1 MADVSAEPSMEEILS
16 SIKRI
21 IAEEEGAPAR
31 RRGATRP
38 AAPESDDFGGEG
50 DGAGDDTILEL
61 SQPLAA
67 DQPTSRPFAP
77 PPVTPAPAVPR
88 PAAQPVSPP
97 EPAAALPPPAPA
109 PASAPAVPTAAEE
122 PSPEQAEPIV
132 SAHAVDATRGA
143 LDSLS
148 RLIVRP
154 TGSGGEETLEGLVRE
169 LLKPMLRDWLDA
181 KLPGIVETMVA
192 REIARI
198 SGRDA

>member
-31 RRGATRP
+31 RRGTARA
-38 AAPESDDFGGEG
+38 AAPAPEDDDAGSDDS
-50 DGAGDDTILEL
+50 ILEL
-61 SQPLAA
+61 SQPLA
-67 DQPTSRPFAP
+67 PEEPVSRPFAP
-77 PPVTPAPAVPR
+77 PAVSAQPAPRVEEPT
-88 PAAQPVSPP
+88 
-97 EPAAALPPPAPA
+97 PAAALPPAAPPSA
-109 PASAPAVPTAAEE
+109 APQPASAPTPVPTQAPE
-122 PSPEQAEPIV
+122 PVEPIV
-132 SAHAVDATRGA
+132 SSHAVDATRGS
-143 LDSLS
+143 LESLS

-154 TGSGGEETLEGLVRE
+154 SGGATGGGDETLEGLVRE